1 MYNRLNQHPF
11 LLACFPLMAAWLLI
25 SMLVPQGLHNDDY
38 QIWFMYCNGGT
49 GSIPFSFYS
58 GAIEGYLFMALNAI
72 SPQLNWYLILLRII
86 ASAASLALNYHAS
99 SCWCQTTPSARG
111 FDIAKLFALL
121 SILTYINFQ
130 CVYFSQYTNIA
141 MLCACS
147 SLFLAFDWWQGH
159 GGRMRISAS
168 LALLFCAFELRAQSL
183 AAFLILGMS
192 VAAVA
197 ILTRRERL
205 KQRSKWSL
213 ALFPL
218 LIAGLAAADYLTFQ
232 SVSEWSEARH
242 FCKIRMGIQDSRDN
256 SGVDKSDALQAAGIT
271 KAEFSRFQSFTYIPD
286 FCHEKPEELQRL
298 CQIHQ
303 SHRRG
308 FLSSDVA
315 ASFGILS
322 TEGYQFKGG
331 DTLLRAITPWVPII
345 IGLGFLLF
353 GPNRRAMKYA
363 LPMILSVLLYF
374 GILILLQR
382 AVGRVLHPVLYA
394 GGIWILASPTK
405 ENILTRNKLS
415 CYGLILMSTISTL
428 FCLRE
433 IRWFFSPNPPAWQ
446 YCTQNPQ
453 NLYLTTS
460 MQHLNIFP
468 PGCSGVSLHFFANT
482 NVIPIADGWCFYSPA
497 YKKALKARGIS
508 NPYAELCK
516 PNTYLVTQNNI
527 GEDGTLR
534 LISAVHNRQVGT
546 ELQFEKVETV
556 GKFTFWK
563 AKQQP

>member
-1 MYNRLNQHPF
+1 MYNRLKQHPL
-11 LLACFPLMAAWLLI
+11 LLACLPLLAAWMII
-25 SMLVPQGLHNDDY
+25 SILVPQGMHNDDH

-72 SPQLNWYLILLRII
+72 SPHLNWYLILLHII
-86 ASAASLALNYHAS
+86 ASAASLALNYYAS
-99 SCWCQTTPSARG
+99 SRWCHATPLAKG
-111 FDIAKLFALL
+111 FDIAKLVAVL
-121 SILTYINFQ
+121 SLLTYINFQ

-159 GGRMRISAS
+159 GGRIQISAS

-183 AAFLILGMS
+183 AAFLILGMG
-192 VAAVA
+192 VAVVA

-213 ALFPL
+213 VLFPL
-218 LIAGLAAADYLTFQ
+218 LIAGLAVADHLTFQ
-232 SVSEWSEARH
+232 SITEWSEARQ

-256 SGVDKSDALQAAGIT
+256 SGVDKSDALQSAGIT

-286 FCHEKPEELQRL
+286 FCHEKPEELQQL

-308 FLSSDVA
+308 FLNSDIA
-315 ASFGILS
+315 ARFGILS

-331 DTLLRAITPWVPII
+331 ETLLRAITPWVPII
-345 IGLGFLLF
+345 IGMGFLLI
-353 GPNRRAMKYA
+353 GTNRRALEYA
-363 LPMILSVLLYF
+363 LPLILSILLYF
-374 GILILLQR
+374 GILILMQR

-394 GGIWILASPTK
+394 GGIWILSCST
-405 ENILTRNKLS
+405 EGNILTRNKLI
-415 CYGLILMSTISTL
+415 CYGLALIGAISAL

-433 IRWFFSPNPPAWQ
+433 IRWFLSPNPQAWQ
-446 YCTQNPQ
+446 YCAQNPH

-460 MQHLNIFP
+460 MQHLDIFP
-468 PGCSGVSLHFFANT
+468 PGWKGVSLHYFANT
-482 NVIPIADGWCFYSPA
+482 NIIPIADGWCFYSPA
-497 YKKALKARGIS
+497 YKQALKARGIS

-527 GEDGTLR
+527 DEDGTLR
-534 LISAVHNRQVGT
+534 LISAIHNRQLGT

-563 AKQQP
+563 AWQQP